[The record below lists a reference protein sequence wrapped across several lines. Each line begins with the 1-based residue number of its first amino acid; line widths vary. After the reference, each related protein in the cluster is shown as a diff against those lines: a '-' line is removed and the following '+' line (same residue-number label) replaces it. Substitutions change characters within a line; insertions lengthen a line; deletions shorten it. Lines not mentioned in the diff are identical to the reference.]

1 MKSLEIHFKLK
12 IKNLDEYK
20 YMNKDINKTVEILNH
35 GGVVIFP
42 TDTALGIGCRMDNEK
57 AVERLF
63 KLKKRPQYQAVP
75 VLVNSKE
82 MAQKYL
88 LPIPGEVENGL
99 IKKHWPGALTVIL
112 PCKKEKVPVL
122 VRGGGNN
129 LGVRIPDNK
138 QILKAI
144 SLIGVPLLAPSA
156 NFSGD
161 NTPYKIEDLDKDL
174 IKLVDFVLPGGGK
187 MQQPSTVVDCSVDPW
202 KVLREG
208 AIRVK
213 SGKLKVKSY
222 GLKNVVLY
230 IDTGD
235 RKRISIALDINGIR
249 KEVNAEN
256 KKGSQVILTM
266 IDRLLK
272 KNGLDVHDISK
283 IKVNTGPGSFTG
295 LRVGVSI
302 ANSLAMA
309 LKIPINGK
317 KLGDLEEPKY

>member
-1 MKSLEIHFKLK
+1 
-12 IKNLDEYK
+12 
-20 YMNKDINKTVEILNH
+20 MNTDVKEAVKILNK
-35 GGVVIFP
+35 GGIVIFP

-63 KLKKRPQYQAVP
+63 KLRKRPIDQAVP
-75 VLVNSKE
+75 VLVNSTE

-88 LPIPGEVENGL
+88 LPISKEVENRL
-99 IKKHWPGALTVIL
+99 IKKHWPGALTIIL

-138 QILKAI
+138 QILKII

-161 NTPYKIEDLDKDL
+161 NTPYRIEDLDKNL
-174 IKLVDFVLPGGGK
+174 IKLVDFVLPGGSK
-187 MQQPSTVVDCSVDPW
+187 MQEPSTVIDCSVDPW

-208 AIRVK
+208 AAKISKIKYQK
-213 SGKLKVKSY
+213 SKIIDPRPETQDTRTIILS
-222 GLKNVVLY
+222 
-230 IDTGD
+230 IDTAD
-235 RKRISIALDINGIR
+235 SKKISIALDINGIR
-249 KEVNAEN
+249 KEINEEN

-272 KNGLDVHDISK
+272 KNSLDVYDVSEIE
-283 IKVNTGPGSFTG
+283 VNTGPGSFTG

-302 ANSLAMA
+302 ANSLAMT

-317 KLGDLEEPKY
+317 KLGHLEEPKY